1 MADDFSRAMRER
13 PPFSNA
19 DDPSADRLAAHG
31 EAGELNPDRGAHARV
46 GQERGPGT
54 APSGPDM
61 TGKDA
66 ELLQAGGS
74 GDRIG
79 GPHATDRPADPGLP
93 GHDQPVEG
101 GRAQAEDGNGD
112 DGSLVDRMDR

>member
-19 DDPSADRLAAHG
+19 DDPRADRLATHG
-31 EAGELNPDRGAHARV
+31 EAGELNPAQGVHPRV
-46 GQERGPGT
+46 GPEHGPGT

-61 TGKDA
+61 SGKDA
-66 ELLQAGGS
+66 ELLQAGGP

-79 GPHATDRPADPGLP
+79 GPHATDRPRDGGEGSADG
-93 GHDQPVEG
+93 GEG
-101 GRAQAEDGNGD
+101 SADGGE
-112 DGSLVDRMDR
+112 GSLVDRLDR